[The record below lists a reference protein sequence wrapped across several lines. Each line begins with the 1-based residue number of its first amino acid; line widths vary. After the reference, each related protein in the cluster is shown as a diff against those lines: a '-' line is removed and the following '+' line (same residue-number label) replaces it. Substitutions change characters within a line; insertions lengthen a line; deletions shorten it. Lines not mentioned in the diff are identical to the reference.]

1 MFTLTDIIEIAMQ
14 IEKNGESTY
23 RRAQRKT
30 SDPSLADLLGL
41 LADEELEH
49 QRWFTEFK
57 AGWGPNRWTRTW
69 KPWAGSC
76 FRASW
81 GKRPFPWTRRTFPRL
96 RISRTVMRI
105 SAEFEQDTVV
115 FYEMLE
121 PFVEEPRSRE
131 DLRLII
137 EEEKGHLRGLQERLG
152 NPLWGCPSA
161 HSILLKPH
169 SPGHAPKKH

>member
-1 MFTLTDIIEIAMQ
+1 MFTLSDIFEMALQ

-30 SDPSLADLLGL
+30 SDPSLADLFAL

-57 AGWGPNRWTRTW
+57 GRVGT
-69 KPWAGSC
+69 KPVDQNLEAIGRELFQSILGEKA
-76 FRASW
+76 FSLDEVDLSQVAD
-81 GKRPFPWTRRTFPRL
+81 
-96 RISRTVMRI
+96 IRTVMRI

-121 PFVEEPRSRE
+121 PFVEEPQCRE
-131 DLRLII
+131 DLRVII
-137 EEEKGHLRGLQERLG
+137 QEEKRHVRDLQERLED
-152 NPLWGCPSA
+152 PR
-161 HSILLKPH
+161 
-169 SPGHAPKKH
+169 

>member
-1 MFTLTDIIEIAMQ
+1 MFTLTDIIEIAVQ

-49 QRWFTEFK
+49 QRWFAELKGRVGTK
-57 AGWGPNRWTRTW
+57 AVDKNLEAMGRELFQNILGEKAFSLDEVDLSQVSDIQT
-69 KPWAGSC
+69 
-76 FRASW
+76 
-81 GKRPFPWTRRTFPRL
+81 
-96 RISRTVMRI
+96 IMRV

-121 PFVEEPRSRE
+121 PFVEDAQSRD

-137 EEEKGHLRGLQERLG
+137 EEEKRHLRKLQDRLG
-152 NPLWGCPSA
+152 QGV
-161 HSILLKPH
+161 
-169 SPGHAPKKH
+169 G

>member
-1 MFTLTDIIEIAMQ
+1 MFTLTDIIEIALQ

-49 QRWFTEFK
+49 QRWFAEFK
-57 AGWGPNRWTRTW
+57 SRVGT
-69 KPWAGSC
+69 KPADKNLEVLGRELFQKILGEKAFSLDDVDLSQVPDIQ
-76 FRASW
+76 A
-81 GKRPFPWTRRTFPRL
+81 
-96 RISRTVMRI
+96 VMRI
-105 SAEFEQDTVV
+105 SAEFEQDMVV

-121 PFVEEPRSRE
+121 PFVEDAQSRD

-137 EEEKGHLRGLQERLG
+137 EEEKGHLRKLQERLG
-152 NPLWGCPSA
+152 HGA
-161 HSILLKPH
+161 
-169 SPGHAPKKH
+169 G

>member
-1 MFTLTDIIEIAMQ
+1 MFTLSDIIEIALQ

-57 AGWGPNRWTRTW
+57 GRVGN
-69 KPWAGSC
+69 KPVDQNLEAMGRELFQNILGEKAFSLDEVDLSQVADI
-76 FRASW
+76 RA
-81 GKRPFPWTRRTFPRL
+81 
-96 RISRTVMRI
+96 VMRI

-121 PFVEEPRSRE
+121 PFVEEPQSRE
-131 DLRLII
+131 DFRIII
-137 EEEKGHLRGLQERLG
+137 EEEKGHVRDLQERLEK
-152 NPLWGCPSA
+152 PL
-161 HSILLKPH
+161 
-169 SPGHAPKKH
+169 

>member
-1 MFTLTDIIEIAMQ
+1 MFTLGDIIEIALQ

-49 QRWFTEFK
+49 QRWFAEFK
-57 AGWGPNRWTRTW
+57 SRVGN
-69 KPWAGSC
+69 KPVDQNLEAMGRELFQNILGEKAFSLDEVDLSQVPDIQ
-76 FRASW
+76 A
-81 GKRPFPWTRRTFPRL
+81 
-96 RISRTVMRI
+96 VMRI

-121 PFVEEPRSRE
+121 PFVEEPQSRE
-131 DLRLII
+131 DLRAII
-137 EEEKGHLRGLQERLG
+137 EEEKRHVRDLQKRLE
-152 NPLWGCPSA
+152 NPLGDTR
-161 HSILLKPH
+161 
-169 SPGHAPKKH
+169 

>member
-1 MFTLTDIIEIAMQ
+1 MFTLSDIIEIALQ

-49 QRWFTEFK
+49 QRWFAEFK
-57 AGWGPNRWTRTW
+57 SRVGN
-69 KPWAGSC
+69 KPVDQNLEAMGRELFQNILGEKAFSLDEVDLSQVPDIQ
-76 FRASW
+76 A
-81 GKRPFPWTRRTFPRL
+81 
-96 RISRTVMRI
+96 VMRI

-131 DLRLII
+131 DLRAII
-137 EEEKGHLRGLQERLG
+137 EEEKRHVRDLQKRLE
-152 NPLWGCPSA
+152 NPL
-161 HSILLKPH
+161 
-169 SPGHAPKKH
+169 

>member
-1 MFTLTDIIEIAMQ
+1 MFTLTDIIEIALQ

-49 QRWFTEFK
+49 QRWFAEIKSRVGTKPADKNLEAMGRELFQNILGEK
-57 AGWGPNRWTRTW
+57 AFSLDDVDLSQVPDIQ
-69 KPWAGSC
+69 A
-76 FRASW
+76 
-81 GKRPFPWTRRTFPRL
+81 
-96 RISRTVMRI
+96 VMRI

-121 PFVEEPRSRE
+121 PFVEEPQSRD

-137 EEEKGHLRGLQERLG
+137 EEEKGHLRKLQERLG
-152 NPLWGCPSA
+152 HGA
-161 HSILLKPH
+161 
-169 SPGHAPKKH
+169 G

>member
-1 MFTLTDIIEIAMQ
+1 MFTLSDIIEIALQ

-49 QRWFTEFK
+49 QRWFAEFK
-57 AGWGPNRWTRTW
+57 SRVGN
-69 KPWAGSC
+69 KPVDQNLEAMGRELFQNILGEKAFSLDEVDLSQVPDIQ
-76 FRASW
+76 A
-81 GKRPFPWTRRTFPRL
+81 
-96 RISRTVMRI
+96 VMRI

-121 PFVEEPRSRE
+121 PFVEEPQSRE
-131 DLRLII
+131 DLRAII
-137 EEEKGHLRGLQERLG
+137 EEEKRHVRDLQKRLE
-152 NPLWGCPSA
+152 NPLGDTR
-161 HSILLKPH
+161 
-169 SPGHAPKKH
+169 

>member
-1 MFTLTDIIEIAMQ
+1 MFTLSDIIEIALQ

-23 RRAQRKT
+23 RRAQRET
-30 SDPSLADLLGL
+30 SDPSLADLFGL

-57 AGWGPNRWTRTW
+57 GRVGT
-69 KPWAGSC
+69 KPVDQNLEAMGRELFQNILGEKAFSLDEVDLSQV
-76 FRASW
+76 AD
-81 GKRPFPWTRRTFPRL
+81 T
-96 RISRTVMRI
+96 RTVMRI

-131 DLRLII
+131 DLRVII
-137 EEEKGHLRGLQERLG
+137 EEEKRHVRDLQERLE
-152 NPLWGCPSA
+152 N
-161 HSILLKPH
+161 LLGGTH
-169 SPGHAPKKH
+169 